1 MLKALSEHHGC
12 YVQETASVK
21 TVVLMQRRIHVFEK
35 MSEAF
40 VRNISAP
47 LWQLPKD
54 SSTIYHSGR
63 QRFRCI
69 EKHIIFMMLQWQVR
83 LLCMSGSFCLFSRAN
98 TTDLFFTTFKAIFVW
113 LDFCMRLFPLCV
125 AVSIHFRVLTPN
137 VIC

>member
-1 MLKALSEHHGC
+1 MLKALSEYHGC

-35 MSEAF
+35 MSVAF

-54 SSTIYHSGR
+54 SSTIFHSGR

-69 EKHIIFMMLQWQVR
+69 EKHHFHDAAVASSPSVHEWKFLFIFACQYHR
-83 LLCMSGSFCLFSRAN
+83 P
-98 TTDLFFTTFKAIFVW
+98 FFTTFKAIFVW
-113 LDFCMRLFPLCV
+113 LDFCMRLLPLCV
-125 AVSIHFRVLTPN
+125 AVSIHLRVLTPN